1 MRRIL
6 CFGDSNTYG
15 YIPDGSGRY
24 DEDIRWTGIIS
35 RSLGE
40 DYIVLE
46 EGLCG
51 RTTIF
56 EDDVREGLK
65 GLDSVE
71 SVIKKH
77 NPVDLFI
84 IMLGTNDCK
93 SKYNATPDI
102 IAGGV
107 EKVINKALEASS
119 SNVKV
124 LVISPILLGE
134 GVGGEDYDPEFCEN
148 SEKVCAK
155 LAGKYKALAVE
166 NNFYFLDASEYAT
179 ASPIDREHLD
189 ASGHS
194 SLAEGILHR
203 INEIFKNVVY
213 INSTQSGQQ

>member
-1 MRRIL
+1 MKRIL

-24 DEDIRWTGIIS
+24 DEDVRWTGIIS

-56 EDDVREGLK
+56 EDDVRVGLK

-71 SVIKKH
+71 SIIKKH

-102 IAGGV
+102 ITGGL

-119 SNVKV
+119 NEVKV
-124 LVISPILLGE
+124 LVVSPILLGE
-134 GVGGEDYDPEFCEN
+134 GVGSKDFDPEFSEN
-148 SEKVCAK
+148 SEKVCAN
-155 LAGKYKALAVE
+155 LAAKYKTMAAG
-166 NNFYFLDASEYAT
+166 NNFYYLDASKLAA

-189 ASGHS
+189 ASGHR

-203 INEIFKNVVY
+203 INEIFEDVVFFP
-213 INSTQSGQQ
+213 N